1 MCREGVGWGHPAS
14 SLCRECTVCIH
25 VGNVCHIFSIQLGG
39 QRKKWTH
46 LVQPKKSQVLK
57 HIQSTDSGSC
67 GDLSGYLKA
76 NLHYLQRIGKD
87 DLRASSLQA
96 RETDKFFPHQS
107 WSRGVNEGKG
117 MEDVSFFTGE
127 GKAHIALGAGRA

>member
-1 MCREGVGWGHPAS
+1 M
-14 SLCRECTVCIH
+14 CIH